1 MFGYV
6 RPPLEILPQEEAD
19 RFRRAYCGLCHTL
32 GERYGPAARMILNY
46 DFTYLA
52 ILLSD
57 PEEAAPCRRRCVSS
71 PVRLRAY
78 QPATAALEL
87 AADESV
93 ILAYWQLRDGVE
105 DHGLWKGLG
114 YRVSAAALRGG
125 YRKAAAARPGFDGRV
140 REQLAALSRL
150 EGECCPSMD
159 QAADTFAQLLAA
171 AADGVED
178 PVRRREFRH
187 LLRRKSLYEPVLS
200 LGALQWRRLLVLLL
214 RDHKRGSRDHM
225 IKSMTGY
232 GRARQELHKRD
243 ITVEVR
249 SVNNR
254 YLDCTVKMPR
264 MYAFAEDAVKKHVQQ
279 AVSRGK
285 VDVFITVDATAADVV
300 KVAVN
305 RELAAQ
311 YAAAL
316 GELSD
321 VCGTADYRPAPE
333 TLARFPDVLT
343 VTKADEDLETVS
355 ADLCAVL
362 DEALAAYNDMRAVE
376 GQKLAEDISNRLDA
390 IERYTGQ
397 VEMRSPETVAEY
409 RAKLTA
415 RMEEVLQST
424 TVDEQRILMEAAIY
438 ADKVAV
444 DEETVR
450 LRSHVAQLRTMLA
463 SDEPMGRKMDFLIQ
477 EVNRESN
484 TIGSKCNDV
493 AIANVVV
500 GLKAEVEKMR
510 EQVQNVE

>member
-1 MFGYV
+1 
-6 RPPLEILPQEEAD
+6 
-19 RFRRAYCGLCHTL
+19 
-32 GERYGPAARMILNY
+32 
-46 DFTYLA
+46 
-52 ILLSD
+52 
-57 PEEAAPCRRRCVSS
+57 
-71 PVRLRAY
+71 
-78 QPATAALEL
+78 
-87 AADESV
+87 
-93 ILAYWQLRDGVE
+93 
-105 DHGLWKGLG
+105 
-114 YRVSAAALRGG
+114 
-125 YRKAAAARPGFDGRV
+125 
-140 REQLAALSRL
+140 
-150 EGECCPSMD
+150 
-159 QAADTFAQLLAA
+159 
-171 AADGVED
+171 
-178 PVRRREFRH
+178 
-187 LLRRKSLYEPVLS
+187 
-200 LGALQWRRLLVLLL
+200 
-214 RDHKRGSRDHM
+214 M

-232 GRARQELHKRD
+232 GRAREMRNKRD

-264 MYAFAEDAVKKHVQQ
+264 MYSFAEDAVKQCVQR
-279 AVSRGK
+279 AISRGK

-316 GELSD
+316 GELSAE
-321 VCGTADYRPAPE
+321 VCGTEAKVTPE
-333 TLARFPDVLT
+333 QLSRFPDVLT

-355 ADLCAVL
+355 ADLCAVA
-362 DEALAAYNDMRAVE
+362 EQALEAYNAMRAVE
-376 GQKLAEDISNRLDA
+376 GRKLAEDIGNRLTY
-390 IERYTGQ
+390 IEDYTAQ
-397 VEMRSPETVAEY
+397 VEKRSPETVAEY

-424 TVDEQRILMEAAIY
+424 TIDPQRILQEAAIY

-450 LRSHVAQLRTMLA
+450 LRSHVAQLRTMLE

-484 TIGSKCNDV
+484 TIGSKCCDV
-493 AIANVVV
+493 AIAQVVV

>member
-1 MFGYV
+1 
-6 RPPLEILPQEEAD
+6 
-19 RFRRAYCGLCHTL
+19 
-32 GERYGPAARMILNY
+32 
-46 DFTYLA
+46 
-52 ILLSD
+52 
-57 PEEAAPCRRRCVSS
+57 
-71 PVRLRAY
+71 
-78 QPATAALEL
+78 
-87 AADESV
+87 
-93 ILAYWQLRDGVE
+93 
-105 DHGLWKGLG
+105 
-114 YRVSAAALRGG
+114 
-125 YRKAAAARPGFDGRV
+125 
-140 REQLAALSRL
+140 
-150 EGECCPSMD
+150 
-159 QAADTFAQLLAA
+159 
-171 AADGVED
+171 
-178 PVRRREFRH
+178 
-187 LLRRKSLYEPVLS
+187 
-200 LGALQWRRLLVLLL
+200 
-214 RDHKRGSRDHM
+214 M

-232 GRARQELHKRD
+232 GRAREERNKRD

-285 VDVFITVDATAADVV
+285 VDVFITVDTTAADVSQV
-300 KVAVN
+300 EVN
-305 RELAAQ
+305 RPLAAQ

-316 GELSD
+316 GELAEI
-321 VCGTADYRPAPE
+321 CGVEGYQAAPE

-343 VTKADEDLETVS
+343 VTKADEDLETVN

-362 DEALAAYNDMRAVE
+362 DEALAAYNAMRAVE
-376 GQKLAEDISNRLDA
+376 GQKLAEDIAGRLDT
-390 IERYTGQ
+390 IEVYTGQ
-397 VEMRSPETVAEY
+397 VEARSPETVAEY

-424 TVDEQRILMEAAIY
+424 VIDEQRILMEAAVY

-450 LRSHVAQLRTMLA
+450 LRSHVAQLRTMLE

-493 AIANVVV
+493 TIANVVV